1 MEKRVTV
8 LRNIKTGKTYQVG
21 ADGMKRLKETQMLIK
36 YEVVEQRMVKGSEK
50 SFLPPEIREEV
61 SEAQRA
67 ADAVLNNEK
76 GGPQGRD

>member
-21 ADGMKRLKETQMLIK
+21 ADGMKHLKETQMLIK

-76 GGPQGRD
+76 GGLQGRD